1 VLAQTQPG
9 AHGVGGAAD
18 DVLRQFAGR
27 QQEAFEL
34 AAFAFAFDGDALP
47 ATAIAGWSH
56 VVTFHLRRLVRHL
69 MKIRPPTNKG
79 GRWQS
84 LLTLI
89 CSDPC
94 GSNSSRMAFCT
105 TRGRRRTCSP
115 PDFYDR
121 DMGNGKVRA
130 ADVKIDVIKG
140 VEWVRS
146 GGGTSLFDKPS
157 VF

>member
-1 VLAQTQPG
+1 
-9 AHGVGGAAD
+9 
-18 DVLRQFAGR
+18 
-27 QQEAFEL
+27 
-34 AAFAFAFDGDALP
+34 
-47 ATAIAGWSH
+47 
-56 VVTFHLRRLVRHL
+56 
-69 MKIRPPTNKG
+69 
-79 GRWQS
+79 
-84 LLTLI
+84 
-89 CSDPC
+89 
-94 GSNSSRMAFCT
+94 MAFCT